1 MIFEYLKVLLAVIGF
16 LITLIGIVIVWMY
29 IIGFIKIERRR

>member
-1 MIFEYLKVLLAVIGF
+1 MFEYLKVLLAVTGF
-16 LITLIGIVIVWMY
+16 LTTLIGIVIVWMY